1 MCIKLLLITNN
12 DYLIEFFYA
21 SSINNYMNKIIY
33 YKLVL
38 LIFSFFLISGC
49 QTLYMTGVSKS
60 VLIDK
65 EERSFNNY
73 VEDTIILAQLKNEY
87 FSNNEKIFF
96 NVSVEVLESR
106 VLLTGSVEQIDE
118 RIEATKLAWGIKG
131 VTEVINE
138 IQISND
144 EGIFDYA
151 DDLIMKTKINAKLL
165 INRDIL
171 NLNYSVEVVNGIVY
185 LIGIA
190 QNQEELNIVL
200 DICKNTFGVE
210 NVINYVRLKDTYN

>member
-1 MCIKLLLITNN
+1 MKKNMHYRLTV
-12 DYLIEFFYA
+12 A
-21 SSINNYMNKIIY
+21 
-33 YKLVL
+33 
-38 LIFSFFLISGC
+38 FLFLFIISGC
-49 QTLYMTGVSKS
+49 QTAYMTSISKA

-87 FSNNEKIFF
+87 FSNNENIFF
-96 NVSVEVLESR
+96 QVSVDVIEGR
-106 VLLTGSVEQIDE
+106 VMLTGIVEQIDE

-131 VTEVINE
+131 VNEVINE

-144 EGIFDYA
+144 EGILDYA
-151 DDLIMKTKINAKLL
+151 DDLVMKTKINTKLL
-165 INRDIL
+165 LEKNIL

-190 QNQEELNIVL
+190 QDQKELDAVTEIS
-200 DICKNTFGVE
+200 KNTYGVIS
-210 NVINYVRLKDTYN
+210 VISYVRLKDIF

>member
-1 MCIKLLLITNN
+1 MKKN
-12 DYLIEFFYA
+12 
-21 SSINNYMNKIIY
+21 MH
-33 YKLVL
+33 YKLTVA
-38 LIFSFFLISGC
+38 FLFLFIISGC
-49 QTLYMTGVSKS
+49 QTAYMTGISKA

-87 FSNNEKIFF
+87 FSNNENIFF
-96 NVSVEVLESR
+96 QVSVDVIEGR
-106 VLLTGSVEQIDE
+106 VMLTGIVEQIDE

-131 VTEVINE
+131 VNEVINE

-144 EGIFDYA
+144 EGILDYA
-151 DDLIMKTKINAKLL
+151 DDLVMKTKINAKLL
-165 INRDIL
+165 LEKNIL

-190 QNQEELNIVL
+190 QDQKELDAVTEIS
-200 DICKNTFGVE
+200 KNTYGVI
-210 NVINYVRLKDTYN
+210 NVISYVRLKDIF

>member
-1 MCIKLLLITNN
+1 MYYKSTLGILLLLFIT
-12 DYLIEFFYA
+12 
-21 SSINNYMNKIIY
+21 
-33 YKLVL
+33 
-38 LIFSFFLISGC
+38 SGC
-49 QTLYMTGVSKS
+49 QTAYMTGISKA

-73 VEDTIILAQLKNEY
+73 VEDTIVLAQLKNEY
-87 FSNNEKIFF
+87 FSNNENIFF
-96 NVSVEVLESR
+96 QVSVEVIEGR
-106 VLLTGSVEQIDE
+106 VLLTGNVEQIDE

-131 VTEVINE
+131 VNEVINE

-144 EGIFDYA
+144 EGILDYA

-165 INRDIL
+165 LEKNIL

-190 QNQEELNIVL
+190 QDQKELNAVTEIS
-200 DICKNTFGVE
+200 KNTYGVTS
-210 NVINYVRLKDTYN
+210 VISYVRLKDIF

>member
-1 MCIKLLLITNN
+1 MKIFIVL
-12 DYLIEFFYA
+12 
-21 SSINNYMNKIIY
+21 SINKYMKNIMYPKLII
-33 YKLVL
+33 LF
-38 LIFSFFLISGC
+38 FSFILISGC
-49 QTLYMTGVSKS
+49 QSAYMATVSKA

-65 EERSFNNY
+65 EERSFNNF
-73 VEDTIILAQLKNEY
+73 VEDTIIVAQLKNAY

-96 NVSVEVLESR
+96 NVSVEVTEGR

-118 RIEATKLAWGIKG
+118 RIEATKLAWSIEG
-131 VTEVINE
+131 VNEVINE

-144 EGIFDYA
+144 EGILDYA

-165 INRDIL
+165 LDKDIL

-190 QNQEELNIVL
+190 QSQEELNSVIN
-200 DICKNTFGVE
+200 ISENTYGVQ
-210 NVINYVRLKDTYN
+210 NVINYVRLKDINS

>member
-1 MCIKLLLITNN
+1 MKKNMHYRLTV
-12 DYLIEFFYA
+12 A
-21 SSINNYMNKIIY
+21 
-33 YKLVL
+33 
-38 LIFSFFLISGC
+38 FLFLFIISGC
-49 QTLYMTGVSKS
+49 QTVYMTGISKA

-87 FSNNEKIFF
+87 FSNNENIFF
-96 NVSVEVLESR
+96 QVSVDVMEGR
-106 VLLTGSVEQIDE
+106 VMLTGIVEQIDE

-131 VTEVINE
+131 VNEVINE

-144 EGIFDYA
+144 EGILDYA
-151 DDLIMKTKINAKLL
+151 DDLVMKTKINAKLL
-165 INRDIL
+165 LEKNIL

-190 QNQEELNIVL
+190 QDQKELDAVTEIS
-200 DICKNTFGVE
+200 KNTYGVIS
-210 NVINYVRLKDTYN
+210 VISYVRLKDIF

>member
-1 MCIKLLLITNN
+1 M
-12 DYLIEFFYA
+12 
-21 SSINNYMNKIIY
+21 Y
-33 YKLVL
+33 YRLTVA
-38 LIFSFFLISGC
+38 FLCLFIISGC
-49 QTLYMTGVSKS
+49 QTAYMTSISKA

-87 FSNNEKIFF
+87 FSNNENIFF
-96 NVSVEVLESR
+96 QVSVDVIEGR
-106 VLLTGSVEQIDE
+106 VMLTGIVEQIDE

-131 VTEVINE
+131 VNEVINE

-144 EGIFDYA
+144 EGILDYA
-151 DDLIMKTKINAKLL
+151 DDLVMKTKINAKLL
-165 INRDIL
+165 LEKNIL

-190 QNQEELNIVL
+190 QDQKELDAVTEIS
-200 DICKNTFGVE
+200 KNTYGITS
-210 NVINYVRLKDTYN
+210 VISYVRLKDIF

>member
-1 MCIKLLLITNN
+1 MHYRLTV
-12 DYLIEFFYA
+12 A
-21 SSINNYMNKIIY
+21 
-33 YKLVL
+33 
-38 LIFSFFLISGC
+38 FLFLFIISGC
-49 QTLYMTGVSKS
+49 QTAYMTGISKA

-87 FSNNEKIFF
+87 FSNNENIFF
-96 NVSVEVLESR
+96 QVSVDVIEGR
-106 VLLTGSVEQIDE
+106 VMLTGIVEQIDE

-131 VTEVINE
+131 VNEVINE

-144 EGIFDYA
+144 EGILDYA
-151 DDLIMKTKINAKLL
+151 DDLVMKTKINAKLL
-165 INRDIL
+165 LEKNIL

-190 QNQEELNIVL
+190 QDQKELDAVTEIS
-200 DICKNTFGVE
+200 KNTYGVIS
-210 NVINYVRLKDTYN
+210 VISYVRLKDIF

>member
-1 MCIKLLLITNN
+1 MKKNMHYKLTVAFLFLLI
-12 DYLIEFFYA
+12 
-21 SSINNYMNKIIY
+21 
-33 YKLVL
+33 
-38 LIFSFFLISGC
+38 ISGC
-49 QTLYMTGVSKS
+49 QTAYMTGISKA

-87 FSNNEKIFF
+87 FSNNENIFF
-96 NVSVEVLESR
+96 QVSVDVIEGR
-106 VLLTGSVEQIDE
+106 IMLTGAVEQIDE

-131 VTEVINE
+131 VNEVINE

-144 EGIFDYA
+144 EGILDYA

-165 INRDIL
+165 LEKNIL

-190 QNQEELNIVL
+190 QDQKELDAVTEIS
-200 DICKNTFGVE
+200 KNTYGVTS
-210 NVINYVRLKDTYN
+210 VITYVRLKDIF

>member
-1 MCIKLLLITNN
+1 MKKNMHYRLTV
-12 DYLIEFFYA
+12 A
-21 SSINNYMNKIIY
+21 
-33 YKLVL
+33 
-38 LIFSFFLISGC
+38 FLFLFIISGC
-49 QTLYMTGVSKS
+49 QTVYMTGVSKA
-60 VLIDK
+60 VLINK

-87 FSNNEKIFF
+87 FSNNENIFF
-96 NVSVEVLESR
+96 QVSVDVIEGKVM
-106 VLLTGSVEQIDE
+106 LTGIVEQIDE

-131 VTEVINE
+131 VNEVINE

-144 EGIFDYA
+144 EGILDYA

-165 INRDIL
+165 LEKNIL

-190 QNQEELNIVL
+190 QDQKELDAVTEIS
-200 DICKNTFGVE
+200 KNTYGVTS
-210 NVINYVRLKDTYN
+210 VITYVRLKDIF

>member
-1 MCIKLLLITNN
+1 MKNIMHPKL
-12 DYLIEFFYA
+12 
-21 SSINNYMNKIIY
+21 II
-33 YKLVL
+33 LF
-38 LIFSFFLISGC
+38 FSFILISGC
-49 QTLYMTGVSKS
+49 QSAYMATVSKA

-65 EERSFNNY
+65 EERSFNNF
-73 VEDTIILAQLKNEY
+73 VEDTIIVAQLKNAY

-96 NVSVEVLESR
+96 NVSVEVTEGR

-118 RIEATKLAWGIKG
+118 RIEATKLAWSIEG
-131 VTEVINE
+131 VNEVINE

-144 EGIFDYA
+144 EGILDYA

-165 INRDIL
+165 LDKDIL

-190 QNQEELNIVL
+190 QSQEELNSVIN
-200 DICKNTFGVE
+200 ISENTYGVQ
-210 NVINYVRLKDTYN
+210 NVINYVRLKDINS